1 MSSQCYEVKKWIA
14 EDGGLIMPPW
24 ANGRGYFFK
33 PDGTYLTFI
42 KDEDSRNFYV
52 PDGLL
57 AVSKDEFVSEAIT
70 EGLSEPEL
78 DEEGLPKGNVEG
90 GVIMVKKTDAE
101 VRAWAEAEYDQRVA
115 E

>member
-33 PDGTYLTFI
+33 TDGTYSTFI

-57 AVSKDEFVSEAIT
+57 VVSRDKFVSEAIA
-70 EGLSEPEL
+70 EGMLVPEL
-78 DEEGLPKGNVEG
+78 DEEGLQKFSEEG
-90 GVIMVKKTDAE
+90 EAIWVKKTDAE
-101 VRAWAEAEYDQRVA
+101 VQAWAEAEYDQRIA